1 MQVSIAQNTCIGIPG
16 AMYDCALALASFVV
30 DEIIVNKRE
39 GDPAAARAMRILEL
53 GTGSGACALLVAAA
67 CSSRGVPARLLLT
80 DRNPKSVDLARCNA
94 DVLQLSS
101 GNVEIDV
108 ARFAFGEDVGTYLP
122 TDFATPD
129 VVVVSDVLYSP
140 ESAVPLAR
148 TLRQLLRH
156 DDDGESVL
164 ASPADRRQPACYLAW
179 RPRSCNPDKVTAV
192 KAFIVE
198 CGALGLSVH
207 DASRSNGRAA
217 STARVWD
224 EAAGGEGWSQTYDPA
239 NAAREGLRILK
250 IEST

>member
-1 MQVSIAQNTCIGIPG
+1 MQVSIAQNPCIGIPG

-30 DEIIVNKRE
+30 DEIIVTKRE

-129 VVVVSDVLYSP
+129 VVVVSDV
-140 ESAVPLAR
+140 
-148 TLRQLLRH
+148 
-156 DDDGESVL
+156 
-164 ASPADRRQPACYLAW
+164 
-179 RPRSCNPDKVTAV
+179 
-192 KAFIVE
+192 
-198 CGALGLSVH
+198 
-207 DASRSNGRAA
+207 
-217 STARVWD
+217 
-224 EAAGGEGWSQTYDPA
+224 
-239 NAAREGLRILK
+239 
-250 IEST
+250 